1 MFGYLSDKRV
11 FNMIIGRVY
20 GSVVSTHKLDGLVGY
35 KFMLVQCIENKKL
48 IDKFLVAVDGVGA
61 GIGEDVIIT
70 QGSGARVA
78 LGKQDV
84 PVDAVIVGIL
94 DEKQA

>member
-1 MFGYLSDKRV
+1 
-11 FNMIIGRVY
+11 MIIGRVY
-20 GSVVSTHKLDGLVGY
+20 GSVVSTHKLDSLVGY
-35 KFMLVQCIENKKL
+35 KFMLVQCIEHNTL
-48 IDKFLVAVDGVGA
+48 VDKFLVAVDGVGA

-70 QGSGARVA
+70 EGSSARMA
-78 LGKQDV
+78 LKKTDI